1 MIWISMWDRIKVLL
15 KSLVG
20 EKNSLGAIWKLIY
33 TTIGYASSL
42 FTFAVLLNDLI
53 GFNKVEMLCKRY
65 WFVLII
71 IAIIASV
78 IYNHEKIS
86 FKRTMEDSDLQIVV
100 KVTDLFA
107 AKASS
112 YVIPTNTFF
121 RTVMDGEYISTESVQ
136 GTFQLKYFKNNT
148 AELDTLIAKSLLQQG
163 IEGKDSS
170 DIHGLVKK
178 YPIGTVAKVERKR
191 KHYYFVAINDV
202 NKFGKPENQGY
213 TNVDIALKALLETI
227 NKLGHCDDLA
237 MPLIGTGR
245 AAIREATIE
254 KVIEDTIN
262 RFVSSKNKISRKLI
276 ICIRPKDFLDGKVNL
291 EKIKKFVDY
300 KCEFR

>member
-1 MIWISMWDRIKVLL
+1 MWDRIKVLL

-33 TTIGYASSL
+33 TAIGYVSSF

-65 WFVLII
+65 WIVLII
-71 IAIIASV
+71 IAIIASL

-107 AKASS
+107 ARASS

-136 GTFQLKYFKNNT
+136 GTYQLKYFKNNT
-148 AELDTLIAKSLLQQG
+148 AELDALIAKSLVQQG

-178 YPIGTVAKVERKR
+178 YPIGTVAKVEHKR

-227 NKLGHCDDLA
+227 NKFGHCDDLA

-262 RFVSSKNKISRKLI
+262 RFVNSKNKISRKLI